1 MKIKDMLLWLIH
13 PLEGAATVLFYHRAS
28 PVLAVLWFHGWL
40 TYERQ
45 EYRQDK
51 DTCYQD
57 IRDFLIGYFVATLIV
72 SLAKKKGNKHG
83 QM

>member
-1 MKIKDMLLWLIH
+1 MKIKDMLLWLVH
-13 PLEGAATVLFYHRAS
+13 PLEGAATVLFHHYS
-28 PVLAVLWFHGWL
+28 PALAVLWFHGWL

-57 IRDFLIGYFVATLIV
+57 IRDFLIGYFVAVTIV
-72 SLAKKKGNKHG
+72 SLAKKKGKTRG
-83 QM
+83 